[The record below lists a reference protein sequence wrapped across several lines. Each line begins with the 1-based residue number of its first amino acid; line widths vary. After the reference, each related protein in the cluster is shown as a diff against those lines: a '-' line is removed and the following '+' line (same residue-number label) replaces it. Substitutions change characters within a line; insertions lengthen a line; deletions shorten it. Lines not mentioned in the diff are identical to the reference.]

1 VGIAGAVLTVMFVVV
16 GYFTL
21 IEEARRGFDLSGDIV
36 RRPPGPEGSNPAFIA
51 LLWNVLTFGI
61 LAGVGLCYRHR
72 PAVHKRLMLLAML
85 GGLTNT
91 PVAHVVGHWPSL
103 QSRAGI
109 IVPVSTAL
117 FLSLSAIH
125 DRVSHGRIHPVSLWG
140 AILVFA
146 SGSVFFVVI
155 RESAVWREF
164 AAWLIQ

>member
-1 VGIAGAVLTVMFVVV
+1 
-16 GYFTL
+16 
-21 IEEARRGFDLSGDIV
+21 
-36 RRPPGPEGSNPAFIA
+36 
-51 LLWNVLTFGI
+51 
-61 LAGVGLCYRHR
+61 
-72 PAVHKRLMLLAML
+72 MLLAML

-117 FLSLSAIH
+117 FLALSAIH

-140 AILVFA
+140 AILVFV